1 MKTPLF
7 NYIRNLHFRQIVI
20 KTCFEDFFAISKSC
34 LRATSSAVLA
44 ADCIVSA
51 ICVTACDIL

>member
-20 KTCFEDFFAISKSC
+20 GTCFGDFFAL
-34 LRATSSAVLA
+34 LRATSNAVLA
-44 ADCIVSA
+44 ADRIVSA
-51 ICVTACDIL
+51 IYATACDKL